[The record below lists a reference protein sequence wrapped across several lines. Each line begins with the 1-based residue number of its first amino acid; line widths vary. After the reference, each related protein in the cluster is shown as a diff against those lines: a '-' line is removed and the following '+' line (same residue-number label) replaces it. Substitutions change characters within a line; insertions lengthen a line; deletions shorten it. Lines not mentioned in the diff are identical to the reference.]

1 MHEAAVAHAILRRAL
16 QTVYPPSS
24 ATDDLV
30 RCASRID
37 ENEGALEKEPDI
49 NVIRILIDVGEFRN
63 IDPESLEF
71 AFTSLRKEFASTRNA
86 KLEIR
91 PVKAL
96 AICTIHEHEYRP
108 TADQYFSCTSCG
120 GGIKKLI
127 LGEELNIVSIEIEN
141 KPTAKAGRSTI
152 AQR

>member
-24 ATDDLV
+24 AKDDLV
-30 RCASRID
+30 RCSSRID
-37 ENEGALEKEPDI
+37 ENAGALEKEPDI

-71 AFTSLRKEFASTRNA
+71 AFTALRKEFASTRNA

-96 AICTIHEHEYRP
+96 AICTIHEHEYHP
-108 TADQYFSCTSCG
+108 TPDQYFSCTSCG

-127 LGEELNIVSIEIEN
+127 LGEELNIVSIEIED
-141 KPTAKAGRSTI
+141 KPTAKTG
-152 AQR
+152 